1 MLVTVGI
8 PTKNR
13 YEALAICLSSIAM
26 QSKKPDEVIIIDDSD
41 NPKDMREIPN
51 FQYIFELF
59 NYYKITFKVIYGL
72 KKGQHFSHQ
81 HIQEIARN
89 EWIWRIDDD
98 EVAEPDVLE
107 KLCQVVKG
115 EHNVG
120 AVAPLVL
127 IPNPSKLPPNL
138 DNNSISDLTSPNIQ
152 WFDWAGII
160 EVEHLNSSFIYKKGI
175 ANYNL
180 ELSPVAH
187 REETLF
193 SYDIKRAGY
202 RLFVCGAKVWH
213 FRQASGGIRSTQ
225 DPSMYEWDE
234 KIFRAKL
241 QEYGIVLDK
250 IIVLDSGL
258 GDHWSFKHIL
268 QEVKQR
274 YPKLTLAVCYPE
286 VFEDEGVKLISI
298 AEAKTML
305 GNIDEHNIYRKMID
319 WRWGMSIVE
328 AYKKLHLC

>member
-1 MLVTVGI
+1 MKVTVGV

-26 QSKKPDEVIIIDDSD
+26 QTKKPDEVIIVDDSD
-41 NPKDMREIPN
+41 DPKDMREIPN

-59 NYYKITFKVIYGL
+59 NYYKISFKVIYGL

-81 HIQEIARN
+81 HIQEIASN
-89 EWIWRIDDD
+89 DWIWRIDDD
-98 EVAEPDVLE
+98 EVAEPNVLQMLCDVVE
-107 KLCQVVKG
+107 G
-115 EHNVG
+115 EDNVG

-127 IPNPSKLPPNL
+127 MPNPSPLPAGL

-152 WFDWAGII
+152 WFDWAGTI

-193 SYDIKRAGY
+193 TYDIKRAGY

-213 FRQASGGIRSTQ
+213 FRQASGGIRSTR
-225 DPSMYEWDE
+225 DPSMYDWDE
-234 KIFRAKL
+234 RIFQAKL
-241 QEYGIVLDK
+241 KSYGVVNTHK

-268 QEVKQR
+268 PLVKDK
-274 YPKLTLAVCYPE
+274 YPKVTLAVCYPE
-286 VFEDEGVKLISI
+286 VFEDEDVKLISI
-298 AEAKTML
+298 AEAKNMM
-305 GNIDEHNIYRKMID
+305 GNIDEQNIYRKMID
-319 WRWGMSIVE
+319 WGWRGSIVD
-328 AYKKLHLC
+328 AYKKLHL